1 MNVYR
6 RSLQYFKGDALK
18 IVISLALIALSTVLG
33 LLWPFPL
40 AILIDSVLGQKSSE
54 HWIYRA
60 FFHLAPE
67 DKTAQ
72 VITLAAG
79 LLALRL
85 IAEVLRTAQTL
96 INIRIGY
103 NGLMRVRCDLFKKL
117 QQLSLA
123 YHKSQPQ
130 GDAIYRL
137 SYDALGFQAVLNTLL
152 GVLVNVITLA
162 AMTWIMLE
170 MNWRMTLIALGCVP
184 FLVWTI
190 KGYGAILK
198 KRYKQAAEVDSQ
210 ITTAI
215 QRSVA
220 TIGLVQAFGRE
231 ADEYAGF
238 HSTLGNSVRV
248 RWRLHIDEVVYW
260 LILGVIFAISGCL
273 IFGYGGSLVLK
284 GILTAGELSIF
295 LFYLEKLYDPLN
307 KLASSG
313 ASLHS
318 GLVQVERVFEV
329 FDRDAIIKDRPDAKS
344 LPMKPREVALN
355 DVDFEYRAGQ
365 PVLRGVSVKIA
376 PGQMVAFVGASGVGK
391 TTLLNLLPRFYDPV
405 SGSMTLDGI
414 DARDI
419 KIADLR
425 KHVALV
431 LQENTVLPTS
441 VSENIAYGRPDASD
455 KQIKEAAKLAGADKF
470 IEQLEH
476 KYDTLV
482 SESGSNLS
490 GGQRQRIS
498 IARALLTESP
508 VIVLDEP
515 TSALDPLH
523 EQMIGGTLQSLKGL
537 RTMILV
543 SHRLSTVID
552 CDQIF
557 VMDEGKIVE
566 HGTHS
571 ELLALRG
578 IYYEMA
584 KHQLRLA

>member
-1 MNVYR
+1 MNAYR
-6 RSLQYFKGDALK
+6 RSLQYFKGDVSK
-18 IVISLALIALSTVLG
+18 IVFSLALVGLSTVMG

-40 AILIDSVLGQKSSE
+40 AILIDSVLGDKSGN
-54 HWIYRA
+54 HWIYRM
-60 FFHLAPE
+60 FFNLAPE
-67 DKTAQ
+67 DKTSQ
-72 VITLAAG
+72 VIALAVA
-79 LLALRL
+79 LLVLRL
-85 IAEVLRTAQTL
+85 LAEVLRMTQTL

-137 SYDALGFQAVLNTLL
+137 SYDALGFQSVLNTIV
-152 GVLVNVITLA
+152 GTLVHIVTLV
-162 AMTWIMLE
+162 AMAWIMFE
-170 MNWRMTLIALGCVP
+170 MNWKLTLVALACVP
-184 FLVWTI
+184 FLAWTI

-198 KRYKQAAEVDSQ
+198 KRYQQAAEVDSQ

-220 TIGLVQAFGRE
+220 SIGLVQAFGRE

-238 HSTLGNSVRV
+238 HSTLGNNVRV

-273 IFGYGGSLVLK
+273 IFGYGGWLVLQK
-284 GILTAGELSIF
+284 ALTVGELSIF

-313 ASLHS
+313 ASLH
-318 GLVQVERVFEV
+318 GGMVQVRRVFEV
-329 FDRDAIIKDRPDAKS
+329 LDRDPVIQNRPDAKS
-344 LPMKPREVALN
+344 LPVKPRELSLN
-355 DVDFEYRAGQ
+355 NVSFEYRDDH
-365 PVLRGVSVKIA
+365 PVLRDVSVTIA

-405 SGSMTLDGI
+405 SGSMMLDGI
-414 DARDI
+414 DAREI
-419 KIADLR
+419 KVTDLR

-431 LQENTVLPTS
+431 LQENTVLPTT

-455 KQIKEAAKLAGADKF
+455 KQIKEAARLAGADQF
-470 IEQLEH
+470 INQLEH
-476 KYDTLV
+476 KYDTLIT
-482 SESGSNLS
+482 EAGSNLS
-490 GGQRQRIS
+490 GGQKQRIS

-508 VIVLDEP
+508 IIVLDEP

-523 EQMIGGTLQSLKGL
+523 EQMIGDTLKSLKGK
-537 RTMILV
+537 RTIVLV
-543 SHRLSTVID
+543 SHRLSTVLG

-557 VMDEGKIVE
+557 VMHEGRIIE
-566 HGTHS
+566 QGTH
-571 ELLALRG
+571 EQLIAQRG
-578 IYYEMA
+578 LYFEMA
-584 KHQLRLA
+584 RHQLQLT